1 MHKSPAKVPVRIQGV
16 QIVDGTIMVIES
28 DEVPNLP
35 PGLTPKAMLRKPM
48 TRRAKDPLMAIN
60 DLKPLTPEEL
70 PADNGV
76 AGTPPSDEPES
87 SRSTTVISVSKE
99 EDTNPAVLDPED
111 AGAAALPDAEE
122 YEQILEELRT
132 AKTEQAVSR
141 RRNHSL
147 TLDKVTFG
155 ITGVFALAFV
165 VWGFVGRDSLSATS
179 TTALNWVM
187 EYTGWLFMVLASLF
201 VIFVL
206 WLALGKFGN
215 IPLGK
220 DGEKPEFRTV
230 SWVAMMF
237 AAGMGIGLMFYGVAE
252 PLYHY
257 ISPPPGTVDG
267 RTPAAIQTAMATSIF
282 HWTLHP
288 WAMYAVVGIAMAYG
302 TYRLGRRQLVSAA
315 FTSLF
320 GIRMVEGP
328 LGKFINILAIFAT
341 LFGTAASLGLGA
353 LQIGSGMTSNGWFG
367 EIGTPILV
375 VIVAILTFCFVAS
388 AVSGISRGIQWLSN
402 INMVLAVVLAII
414 VFVAGPTL
422 FILNLIP
429 SAVGDYARDLAEMS
443 SRTEAVGDEA
453 LRSWMTG
460 WTIFYWAWWISW
472 TPFVGMFIARIS
484 RGRTIRQFVTGVLL
498 VPSIVSVI
506 WFGIFGGAAFH
517 VQQEADKAGT
527 PGLVTMVDGAPSVN
541 FDGALFDLV
550 KNLGMPGWL
559 TVGVIVLAMVL
570 VAIFFVTGAD
580 AASIVMG
587 SLSSNGAENPRRGVV
602 IFWGSLTGAVAAVMM
617 LAGGNEPSEALA
629 GLQRITIVAALPF
642 IIVMLLLCFA
652 LAKDLRRDPLSLRKR
667 LATSVVERAIR
678 TGVEQHGG
686 VQFDLVTKHDCADSC
701 PDPDSH
707 EGGTHTGSIP
717 AVGKPDSK

>member
-1 MHKSPAKVPVRIQGV
+1 
-16 QIVDGTIMVIES
+16 
-28 DEVPNLP
+28 
-35 PGLTPKAMLRKPM
+35 M

-60 DLKPLTPEEL
+60 SDLKPSTPEEL
-70 PADNGV
+70 PAGNGL
-76 AGTPPSDEPES
+76 AETPPSEEPES
-87 SRSTTVISVSKE
+87 RGNIKEVISVSQE
-99 EDTNPAVLDPED
+99 GTTPAVLDPEEG
-111 AGAAALPDAEE
+111 GAATLPDEEE
-122 YEQILEELRT
+122 YEQILEELRH
-132 AKTEQAVSR
+132 AKTEQAVTE
-141 RRNHSL
+141 RRNTKL

-155 ITGVFALAFV
+155 ITGAIAVAFV
-165 VWGFVGRDSLSATS
+165 VWGFSGRDSLSDTS
-179 TTALNWVM
+179 KGALNWVM

-252 PLYHY
+252 PLYHFV
-257 ISPPPGTVDG
+257 SPPPGTVDG
-267 RTPAAIQTAMATSIF
+267 RTPDAIQTAMATSIF

-302 TYRLGRRQLVSAA
+302 TYRLGRKQLISAA

-328 LGKFINILAIFAT
+328 VGKFINILAIFAT
-341 LFGTAASLGLGA
+341 LFGTAASLGLGT

-367 EIGTPILV
+367 EIGTPVLV
-375 VIVAILTFCFVAS
+375 VIVAILTSCFVAS

-402 INMVLAVVLAII
+402 INMVLAVILALI

-453 LRSWMTG
+453 LRTWLTG

-506 WFGIFGGAAFH
+506 WFCIFGGSAFH
-517 VQQEADKAGT
+517 VQQEADKANT
-527 PGLVTMVDGAPSVN
+527 PGLVTMVDGTPTVN

-550 KNLGMPGWL
+550 KNLNMPGWL
-559 TVGVIVLAMVL
+559 TVAVVVLAMVL
-570 VAIFFVTGAD
+570 VAIFFITGAD

-587 SLSSNGAENPRRGVV
+587 SLSSNGAEHPRRGVV
-602 IFWGSLTGAVAAVMM
+602 IFWGSLTGAVAAVML
-617 LAGGNEPSEALA
+617 LAGGDEPSEALS

-642 IIVMLLLCFA
+642 VIVMLLLCFA
-652 LAKDLRRDPLSLRKR
+652 LAKDLRHDPLSLRRR
-667 LATSVVERAIR
+667 LATSVMERAIR

-686 VQFDLVTKHDCADSC
+686 VQFDLVTKHQRDDRRS
-701 PDPDSH
+701 D
-707 EGGTHTGSIP
+707 GT
-717 AVGKPDSK
+717 PDSKDQTT

>member
-1 MHKSPAKVPVRIQGV
+1 
-16 QIVDGTIMVIES
+16 
-28 DEVPNLP
+28 
-35 PGLTPKAMLRKPM
+35 
-48 TRRAKDPLMAIN
+48 MAIN
-60 DLKPLTPEEL
+60 SDLKPLTPEEL
-70 PADNGV
+70 PADNG
-76 AGTPPSDEPES
+76 AARTHPSEEPES
-87 SRSTTVISVSKE
+87 LGNTKEVISVSKE

-111 AGAAALPDAEE
+111 AGAAPLPDVEE
-122 YEQILEELRT
+122 YEQILEELRN
-132 AKTEQAVSR
+132 AKTEQAVSL

-155 ITGVFALAFV
+155 ITGVIAIAFV
-165 VWGFVGRDSLSATS
+165 VWGFVGRDSLAATS
-179 TTALNWVM
+179 TTALGWVM

-367 EIGTPILV
+367 EIGTPVLV
-375 VIVAILTFCFVAS
+375 GIVAVLTFCFVAS

-402 INMVLAVVLAII
+402 INMVLAVVLALI
-414 VFVAGPTL
+414 VFIAGPTL

-498 VPSIVSVI
+498 VPSVVSVI

-527 PGLVTMVDGAPSVN
+527 PGLVTTVDGVSSVN

-602 IFWGSLTGAVAAVMM
+602 IFWGSLTGAVAAVML
-617 LAGGNEPSEALA
+617 LAGGDEPSEALA

-642 IIVMLLLCFA
+642 IVVMLLLCFA

-686 VQFDLVTKHDCADSC
+686 IQFDLVTKHDCGESC

-707 EGGTHTGSIP
+707 QGGTHTGSIP
-717 AVGKPDSK
+717 TVAKPDSK

>member
-1 MHKSPAKVPVRIQGV
+1 
-16 QIVDGTIMVIES
+16 
-28 DEVPNLP
+28 
-35 PGLTPKAMLRKPM
+35 
-48 TRRAKDPLMAIN
+48 MAIDS

-70 PADNGV
+70 PADDRL
-76 AGTPPSDEPES
+76 ADAPAASKPARTETPEE
-87 SRSTTVISVSKE
+87 VISVSPDE
-99 EDTNPAVLDPED
+99 TNPAVLDAED
-111 AGAAALPDAEE
+111 GGAELLPDAEE
-122 YEQILEELRT
+122 YEQILEELRS
-132 AKTEQAVSR
+132 AKTEQAVSA
-141 RRNHSL
+141 RRNRKL

-155 ITGVFALAFV
+155 ITGAIAVAFV
-165 VWGFVGRDSLSATS
+165 VWGFVGRDSLSETS
-179 TTALNWVM
+179 KGALNWVM

-201 VIFVL
+201 VVFVL

-367 EIGTPILV
+367 EIGTPVLV
-375 VIVAILTFCFVAS
+375 VIVAVLTFCFVAS

-402 INMVLAVVLAII
+402 INMVLAVVLALI

-443 SRTEAVGDEA
+443 SRTEAVGDAA
-453 LRSWMTG
+453 LRSWMTS

-498 VPSIVSVI
+498 VPSLVSVI
-506 WFGIFGGAAFH
+506 WFGIFGGTAFH
-517 VQQEADKAGT
+517 VQQEADKANT
-527 PGLVTMVDGAPSVN
+527 PGLVTMVNGTPSVY

-550 KNLGMPGWL
+550 KNLNMPAWL
-559 TVGVIVLAMVL
+559 ITAVIVLAMVL
-570 VAIFFVTGAD
+570 VAIFFITGAD

-602 IFWGSLTGAVAAVMM
+602 VFWGSLTGAVAAVML
-617 LAGGNEPSEALA
+617 LAGGDEPSEALA

-642 IIVMLLLCFA
+642 IVVMLLLCFA
-652 LAKDLRRDPLSLRKR
+652 IAKDLRRDPLSLRRR

-686 VQFDLVTKHDCADSC
+686 VQFDLVTKHDCAEKC
-701 PDPDSH
+701 PDSDCS
-707 EGGTHTGSIP
+707 GGTSTGSIP
-717 AVGKPDSK
+717 VVGKTNPDTDRR

>member
-1 MHKSPAKVPVRIQGV
+1 
-16 QIVDGTIMVIES
+16 
-28 DEVPNLP
+28 
-35 PGLTPKAMLRKPM
+35 
-48 TRRAKDPLMAIN
+48 
-60 DLKPLTPEEL
+60 
-70 PADNGV
+70 
-76 AGTPPSDEPES
+76 
-87 SRSTTVISVSKE
+87 
-99 EDTNPAVLDPED
+99 
-111 AGAAALPDAEE
+111 
-122 YEQILEELRT
+122 
-132 AKTEQAVSR
+132 
-141 RRNHSL
+141 
-147 TLDKVTFG
+147 
-155 ITGVFALAFV
+155 
-165 VWGFVGRDSLSATS
+165 
-179 TTALNWVM
+179 
-187 EYTGWLFMVLASLF
+187 
-201 VIFVL
+201 
-206 WLALGKFGN
+206 
-215 IPLGK
+215 
-220 DGEKPEFRTV
+220 
-230 SWVAMMF
+230 MMF

-267 RTPAAIQTAMATSIF
+267 RTPEAIQTAMATSIF

-302 TYRLGRRQLVSAA
+302 TYRLGRRQLVSVA

-320 GIRMVEGP
+320 GVRRVEGP
-328 LGKFINILAIFAT
+328 IGKFINILAIFAT

-367 EIGTPILV
+367 EIGTPVLV
-375 VIVAILTFCFVAS
+375 AIVAVLTLCFVAS

-402 INMVLAVVLAII
+402 INMVLAVVLALI
-414 VFVAGPTL
+414 VFIAGPTL

-453 LRSWMTG
+453 LRSWMTS

-498 VPSIVSVI
+498 VPSVVSVI

-527 PGLVTMVDGAPSVN
+527 PGLVTTVNGVSSVN

-559 TVGVIVLAMVL
+559 TAGVIVLAMVL

-587 SLSSNGAENPRRGVV
+587 SLSSNGAEHPRRGVV
-602 IFWGSLTGAVAAVMM
+602 IFWGSLTGAVAAVML
-617 LAGGNEPSEALA
+617 LAGGDEPSEALA

-642 IIVMLLLCFA
+642 VVVMLLLCFA
-652 LAKDLRRDPLSLRKR
+652 LAKDLRRDPLSLRRR

-707 EGGTHTGSIP
+707 QGGTHTGSIP
-717 AVGKPDSK
+717 TVQARQRPGQ

>member
-1 MHKSPAKVPVRIQGV
+1 MS
-16 QIVDGTIMVIES
+16 
-28 DEVPNLP
+28 
-35 PGLTPKAMLRKPM
+35 
-48 TRRAKDPLMAIN
+48 
-60 DLKPLTPEEL
+60 
-70 PADNGV
+70 
-76 AGTPPSDEPES
+76 
-87 SRSTTVISVSKE
+87 
-99 EDTNPAVLDPED
+99 
-111 AGAAALPDAEE
+111 EE
-122 YEQILEELRT
+122 YEQILEELRN
-132 AKTEQAVSR
+132 AKTEQAVSL

-155 ITGVFALAFV
+155 ITGAIAVAFV
-165 VWGFVGRDSLSATS
+165 IWGFVGRDSLASSS
-179 TTALNWVM
+179 TVALNWVM

-201 VIFVL
+201 VVFVL

-367 EIGTPILV
+367 EIGTPVLV
-375 VIVAILTFCFVAS
+375 GIVAVLTFCFVAS

-402 INMVLAVVLAII
+402 INMVLAVVLALI
-414 VFVAGPTL
+414 VFIAGPTL

-453 LRSWMTG
+453 LRSWMTS

-498 VPSIVSVI
+498 VPSVVSVI

-527 PGLVTMVDGAPSVN
+527 PGLVNNGRRSLVRQLRRRTLRPRQEPWHARLAHCRRHRTGHGPGSDLLCHRRRCRFHRDGIAQLQRRRAPPPRSS
-541 FDGALFDLV
+541 DLLGQPHRRRGSGHAAGRRRRTLGSLGRPATHHHRRSTTIHRRHAPALLCPRQGPAPRSPVPATAPGHIRRRTGHQDRRGTTRRRSIRPRHEARLRRI
-550 KNLGMPGWL
+550 MPG
-559 TVGVIVLAMVL
+559 
-570 VAIFFVTGAD
+570 
-580 AASIVMG
+580 
-587 SLSSNGAENPRRGVV
+587 P
-602 IFWGSLTGAVAAVMM
+602 
-617 LAGGNEPSEALA
+617 
-629 GLQRITIVAALPF
+629 GLPPGRHPHRQHPHRPGPANRP
-642 IIVMLLLCFA
+642 
-652 LAKDLRRDPLSLRKR
+652 
-667 LATSVVERAIR
+667 
-678 TGVEQHGG
+678 EQ
-686 VQFDLVTKHDCADSC
+686 
-701 PDPDSH
+701 
-707 EGGTHTGSIP
+707 
-717 AVGKPDSK
+717 

>member
-1 MHKSPAKVPVRIQGV
+1 
-16 QIVDGTIMVIES
+16 
-28 DEVPNLP
+28 
-35 PGLTPKAMLRKPM
+35 
-48 TRRAKDPLMAIN
+48 MAIN
-60 DLKPLTPEEL
+60 SGTKPLSPEEL
-70 PADNGV
+70 PAGDQP
-76 AGTPPSDEPES
+76 ADAPSTETRTTETPKD
-87 SRSTTVISVSKE
+87 TLSVSPNE
-99 EDTNPAVLDPED
+99 TNPAVLDVED
-111 AGAAALPDAEE
+111 GGAEPLPDSEE
-122 YEQILEELRT
+122 YEQILEELRH
-132 AKTEQAVSR
+132 AKTEQAVSA
-141 RRNHSL
+141 RRNRKL

-155 ITGVFALAFV
+155 ITGAIAVAFV
-165 VWGFVGRDSLSATS
+165 VWGFVGRDSLSDTS
-179 TTALNWVM
+179 KGALSWVM

-220 DGEKPEFRTV
+220 DGEKPEYKTV

-267 RTPAAIQTAMATSIF
+267 RTPAAVQTAMATSIF

-328 LGKFINILAIFAT
+328 VGKFINILAIFAT

-353 LQIGSGMTSNGWFG
+353 LQIGSGMTSNGWMG
-367 EIGTPILV
+367 EVGTPILV
-375 VIVAILTFCFVAS
+375 VIVAVLTFCFVAS

-402 INMVLAVVLAII
+402 INMVLAVVLAVI

-429 SAVGDYARDLAEMS
+429 SSIGDYARDLAEMS
-443 SRTEAVGDEA
+443 SRTEAVGDDA
-453 LRSWMTG
+453 LRSWLTS

-472 TPFVGMFIARIS
+472 TPFVGLFIARIS

-498 VPSIVSVI
+498 VPSIVSVV
-506 WFGIFGGAAFH
+506 WFCIFGGAAFN

-527 PGLVTMVDGAPSVN
+527 PGLVTMVDGAPSIN

-550 KNLGMPGWL
+550 KNLHMPDWL
-559 TVGVIVLAMVL
+559 TGAVIVLAMVL
-570 VAIFFVTGAD
+570 VAIFFITGAD

-587 SLSSNGAENPRRGVV
+587 SLSSNGAEHPRRGVV
-602 IFWGSLTGAVAAVMM
+602 IFWGCLTGAVAAVML
-617 LAGGNEPSEALA
+617 LAGGDEPSEALS
-629 GLQRITIVAALPF
+629 GLQRVTIVAALPF

-652 LAKDLRRDPLSLRKR
+652 LAKDLRRDPLSLRRR

-678 TGVEQHGG
+678 TGVEQHRG
-686 VQFDLVTKHDCADSC
+686 VQFDLVTKHDCAEKC
-701 PDPDSH
+701 PDADCP
-707 EGGTHTGSIP
+707 GGTPTGSLP
-717 AVGKPDSK
+717 TVDSPRADNN

>member
-1 MHKSPAKVPVRIQGV
+1 
-16 QIVDGTIMVIES
+16 
-28 DEVPNLP
+28 
-35 PGLTPKAMLRKPM
+35 
-48 TRRAKDPLMAIN
+48 MALN
-60 DLKPLTPEEL
+60 SDLKSHTPEEL
-70 PADNGV
+70 PAENALAATPRNEEPGGGKRSKAALGV
-76 AGTPPSDEPES
+76 S
-87 SRSTTVISVSKE
+87 E
-99 EDTNPAVLDPED
+99 EIDTGLVVLVPED
-111 AGAAALPDAEE
+111 GAAEDLPDSEE
-122 YEQILEELRT
+122 YEQILEELRH

-155 ITGVFALAFV
+155 ITGAIAVAFV
-165 VWGFVGRDSLSATS
+165 IWGFAGRDSLASSS
-179 TTALNWVM
+179 TVALNWVM

-201 VIFVL
+201 VVFVL

-367 EIGTPILV
+367 EVGTPVLV
-375 VIVAILTFCFVAS
+375 VIVAVLTFCFVAS

-402 INMVLAVVLAII
+402 INMVLAVILALI
-414 VFVAGPTL
+414 VFIAGPTL

-453 LRSWMTG
+453 LRSWMTS

-498 VPSIVSVI
+498 VPSVVSVI

-527 PGLVTMVDGAPSVN
+527 PGLVTTTDGVSSVN

-559 TVGVIVLAMVL
+559 TAAVIVLAMVL

-587 SLSSNGAENPRRGVV
+587 SLSSNGAEHPRRGVV
-602 IFWGSLTGAVAAVMM
+602 IFWGTLTGAVAAVML
-617 LAGGNEPSEALA
+617 LAGGAEPSEALA

-642 IIVMLLLCFA
+642 IVVMLLLCFA
-652 LAKDLRRDPLSLRKR
+652 LAKDLRRDPLSLRRR

-686 VQFDLVTKHDCADSC
+686 IQFDLVTKHDCADTC

-707 EGGTHTGSIP
+707 QGGTHTGSIP
-717 AVGKPDSK
+717 IIQTRHTDHNAK

>member
-1 MHKSPAKVPVRIQGV
+1 MF
-16 QIVDGTIMVIES
+16 
-28 DEVPNLP
+28 N
-35 PGLTPKAMLRKPM
+35 RKPM

-60 DLKPLTPEEL
+60 SDLKPLTPEEL
-70 PADNGV
+70 PADNGL
-76 AGTPPSDEPES
+76 ARTHPSEEPES
-87 SRSTTVISVSKE
+87 LGNTKEVISVSKE
-99 EDTNPAVLDPED
+99 NDTHPAVLDPED
-111 AGAAALPDAEE
+111 GSAEPLPDTEE
-122 YEQILEELRT
+122 YEQILEELRN
-132 AKTEQAVSR
+132 AKTEQAVSL

-155 ITGVFALAFV
+155 ITGAIAIAFV
-165 VWGFVGRDSLSATS
+165 IWGFVGRDSLSATS

-201 VIFVL
+201 VVFVL

-367 EIGTPILV
+367 EIGTPVLV
-375 VIVAILTFCFVAS
+375 GIVAVLTFCFVAS

-402 INMVLAVVLAII
+402 INMVLAVVLALI
-414 VFVAGPTL
+414 VFIAGPTL

-498 VPSIVSVI
+498 VPSVVSVI

-527 PGLVTMVDGAPSVN
+527 PGLVTTVDGVSSVN

-587 SLSSNGAENPRRGVV
+587 SLSSNGAEHPRRGVV
-602 IFWGSLTGAVAAVMM
+602 IFWGSLTGAVAAVML
-617 LAGGNEPSEALA
+617 LAGGDEPSEALA

-642 IIVMLLLCFA
+642 IVVMLLLCFA
-652 LAKDLRRDPLSLRKR
+652 LAKDLRRDPLSLRRR

-707 EGGTHTGSIP
+707 QGGTHTGSIP
-717 AVGKPDSK
+717 TVQTRRADRE

>member
-1 MHKSPAKVPVRIQGV
+1 
-16 QIVDGTIMVIES
+16 
-28 DEVPNLP
+28 
-35 PGLTPKAMLRKPM
+35 M
-48 TRRAKDPLMAIN
+48 TRRAKDPLMAISS
-60 DLKPLTPEEL
+60 DTKSLTPEEL
-70 PADNGV
+70 PADN
-76 AGTPPSDEPES
+76 TPAETPADKEPTTRETLDE
-87 SRSTTVISVSKE
+87 VISVSPDE
-99 EDTNPAVLDPED
+99 SNPAVLDPEEGT
-111 AGAAALPDAEE
+111 AETLPDSEE
-122 YEQILEELRT
+122 YEQILEELRN
-132 AKTEQAVSR
+132 AKTEQAVSA
-141 RRNHSL
+141 RRNRKL

-155 ITGVFALAFV
+155 ITGAIAVAFV
-165 VWGFVGRDSLSATS
+165 VWGFVGRDSLSETS
-179 TTALNWVM
+179 KGALNWVM

-220 DGEKPEFRTV
+220 DGEKPEFRTI

-252 PLYHY
+252 PLFHY

-267 RTPAAIQTAMATSIF
+267 RTPDAIQTAMATSIF

-302 TYRLGRRQLVSAA
+302 TYRLGRKQLVSAA

-353 LQIGSGMTSNGWFG
+353 LQIGSGLTSNGWMG
-367 EIGTPILV
+367 EVGTPVLV

-402 INMVLAVVLAII
+402 INMVLAVVLALI

-443 SRTEAVGDEA
+443 SRTEAVGDDA
-453 LRSWMTG
+453 LRSWMTS

-472 TPFVGMFIARIS
+472 TPFVGLFIARIS

-506 WFGIFGGAAFH
+506 WFCIFGGTAFH

-527 PGLVTMVDGAPSVN
+527 PGLVTMVDGAPSIN

-550 KNLGMPGWL
+550 KNLGMPEWL
-559 TVGVIVLAMVL
+559 TVGVIALAMVL

-587 SLSSNGAENPRRGVV
+587 SLSSNGAEHPRRGVV
-602 IFWGSLTGAVAAVMM
+602 IFWGTLTGAVAAVML
-617 LAGGNEPSEALA
+617 LAGGDEPSEALS
-629 GLQRITIVAALPF
+629 GLQRVTIVAALPF
-642 IIVMLLLCFA
+642 ILVMLLLCFA
-652 LAKDLRRDPLSLRKR
+652 LAKDLRRDPLSLRRR

-678 TGVEQHGG
+678 TGVEQHRG
-686 VQFDLVTKHDCADSC
+686 VQFDLVTKHECAETC
-701 PDPDSH
+701 PDSDCP
-707 EGGTHTGSIP
+707 GGTPTGSIP
-717 AVGKPDSK
+717 TVDSTPRSPEDK

>member
-1 MHKSPAKVPVRIQGV
+1 
-16 QIVDGTIMVIES
+16 
-28 DEVPNLP
+28 
-35 PGLTPKAMLRKPM
+35 
-48 TRRAKDPLMAIN
+48 MAIN
-60 DLKPLTPEEL
+60 TSPEQL
-70 PADNGV
+70 PADDNP
-76 AGTPPSDEPES
+76 ADNSKAPPSNNKTKDALIAATGNDPDDATL
-87 SRSTTVISVSKE
+87 TTETTAISLPGTE
-99 EDTNPAVLDPED
+99 ET
-111 AGAAALPDAEE
+111 
-122 YEQILEELRT
+122 EELLQELRHSE
-132 AKTEQAVSR
+132 AEQAAGLGT
-141 RRNHSL
+141 HGSL
-147 TLDKVTFG
+147 PLDKTIFG
-155 ITGVFALAFV
+155 ITGVLALAFV
-165 VWGFVGRDSLSATS
+165 IWGFAGRESLATTS
-179 TTALNWVM
+179 QNALNWVM
-187 EYTGWLFMVLASLF
+187 QYTGWLFMGLASLF

-220 DGEKPEFRTV
+220 DGERPEFRTV

-267 RTPAAIQTAMATSIF
+267 RTPEAIQTAMATSIF

-288 WAMYAVVGIAMAYG
+288 WAMYAVVGIAIAYG
-302 TYRLGRRQLVSAA
+302 TYRLGRKQLISAA

-320 GIRMVEGP
+320 GVRIVEGP

-353 LQIGSGMTSNGWFG
+353 LQIGSGLTSNGWMG
-367 EIGTPILV
+367 ETGTPVLV
-375 VIVAILTFCFVAS
+375 GIVAILTACFVAS

-402 INMVLAVVLAII
+402 INMVLAVILALI
-414 VFVAGPTL
+414 VFVVGPTL

-429 SAVGDYARDLAEMS
+429 AAVGNYARDLAEMS

-453 LRSWMTG
+453 LRTWMSG

-472 TPFVGMFIARIS
+472 TPFVGLFIARIS

-498 VPSIVSVI
+498 VPSVVSVI
-506 WFGIFGGAAFH
+506 WFGIFGGTAFH

-527 PGLVTMVDGAPSVN
+527 PGLVTTAGGTPSVN

-550 KNLGMPGWL
+550 KNLGMPVWA
-559 TVGVIVLAMVL
+559 TAAVIVLAMVL
-570 VAIFFVTGAD
+570 VAIFFITGAD

-587 SLSSNGAENPRRGVV
+587 SLSSNGTEEPRRGVV
-602 IFWGSLTGAVAAVMM
+602 IFWGTLTGAVAAVML
-617 LAGGNEPSEALA
+617 LAGGNEPSEALS

-642 IIVMLLLCFA
+642 VVVMLLLCFA
-652 LAKDLRRDPLSLRKR
+652 ITRDLRRDPLSLRRR
-667 LATSVVERAIR
+667 LATSVMERAIR

-686 VQFDLVTKHDCADSC
+686 AQFDLVTKHECDDRCTDGSPC
-701 PDPDSH
+701 P
-707 EGGTHTGSIP
+707 GG
-717 AVGKPDSK
+717 AKPV

>member
-1 MHKSPAKVPVRIQGV
+1 MALNSDIGLKNDVITNEDSIPPAP
-16 QIVDGTIMVIES
+16 
-28 DEVPNLP
+28 
-35 PGLTPKAMLRKPM
+35 
-48 TRRAKDPLMAIN
+48 
-60 DLKPLTPEEL
+60 
-70 PADNGV
+70 
-76 AGTPPSDEPES
+76 
-87 SRSTTVISVSKE
+87 
-99 EDTNPAVLDPED
+99 VLDAED
-111 AGAAALPDAEE
+111 C
-122 YEQILEELRT
+122 EQLLQELRQT
-132 AKTEQAVSR
+132 KTERAVTE
-141 RRNHSL
+141 RRNRKL
-147 TLDKVTFG
+147 TLDKATFG
-155 ITGVFALAFV
+155 ITGAFAVAFV
-165 VWGFVGRDSLSATS
+165 AWGFLGSDSLSATS
-179 TTALNWVM
+179 QGVLDWVM

-220 DGEKPEFRTV
+220 DGEKPEFRTI

-302 TYRLGRRQLVSAA
+302 TYRLGRKQLISAA

-328 LGKFINILAIFAT
+328 VGKFINILAIFAT

-353 LQIGSGMTSNGWFG
+353 LQIGSGLTSNGWVG
-367 EIGTPILV
+367 EIGTPVLV
-375 VIVAILTFCFVAS
+375 VIVAILTSCFVAS

-402 INMVLAVVLAII
+402 INMILAVVLALI

-429 SAVGDYARDLAEMS
+429 AAVGDYARDLAEMS

-453 LRSWMTG
+453 LRSWMSS
-460 WTIFYWAWWISW
+460 WTIFYWAWWLSW

-506 WFGIFGGAAFH
+506 WFGIFGGTAFGI
-517 VQQEADKAGT
+517 QQEADRTAN
-527 PGLVTMVDGAPSVN
+527 PADGLVKMVDGAPSIS
-541 FDGALFDLV
+541 FDGALFDLI
-550 KNLGMPGWL
+550 KNLHMPAWA
-559 TVGVIVLAMVL
+559 TAAVIVLAMVL
-570 VAIFFVTGAD
+570 VAIFFITGAD
-580 AASIVMG
+580 SASIIMA
-587 SLSSNGAENPRRGVV
+587 SLSSNGSNEPRRGLV
-602 IFWGSLTGAVAAVMM
+602 IFWGLLTGGVAAVML
-617 LAGGNEPSEALA
+617 LAGGDKPSEALS

-642 IIVMLLLCFA
+642 VLVMLLLCLA
-652 LAKDLRRDPLSLRKR
+652 LARDLRRDPLALRQR
-667 LATSVVERAIR
+667 LATTVVERAIR

-686 VQFDLVTKHDCADSC
+686 VQFDLVTKHECDGRCAEGTRCPGDATDSETKTS
-701 PDPDSH
+701 DATDAVA
-707 EGGTHTGSIP
+707 TH
-717 AVGKPDSK
+717 

>member
-1 MHKSPAKVPVRIQGV
+1 
-16 QIVDGTIMVIES
+16 
-28 DEVPNLP
+28 
-35 PGLTPKAMLRKPM
+35 
-48 TRRAKDPLMAIN
+48 MATN
-60 DLKPLTPEEL
+60 SDLKPLTPEEL
-70 PADNGV
+70 PAENGL
-76 AGTPPSDEPES
+76 AETRPSEEPES
-87 SRSTTVISVSKE
+87 LGNTKAVISVSK
-99 EDTNPAVLDPED
+99 EDTNPAVLDSED
-111 AGAAALPDAEE
+111 GGAAALPDAEE
-122 YEQILEELRT
+122 YEQILEELRI
-132 AKTEQAVSR
+132 AKTEQAVSQ
-141 RRNHSL
+141 RRNQTL

-155 ITGVFALAFV
+155 ITGAIAVAFV
-165 VWGFVGRDSLSATS
+165 VWGFVGRDSLSDTS
-179 TTALNWVM
+179 KGALNWVM

-201 VIFVL
+201 VVFVL

-230 SWVAMMF
+230 SWVSMMF

-267 RTPAAIQTAMATSIF
+267 RTPAAIQTAMATSLF

-302 TYRLGRRQLVSAA
+302 TYRLGRKQLVSAM

-328 LGKFINILAIFAT
+328 IGKFINILAIFAT

-353 LQIGSGMTSNGWFG
+353 LQIGSGMSSNGWMG
-367 EIGTPILV
+367 EIGTPVLV

-402 INMVLAVVLAII
+402 INMVLAVVLALV
-414 VFVAGPTL
+414 VFIAGPTL

-429 SAVGDYARDLAEMS
+429 SAIGDYARDLAEMS

-453 LRSWMTG
+453 LRSWMTS

-472 TPFVGMFIARIS
+472 TPFVGLFIARIS

-498 VPSIVSVI
+498 VPSVVSVI
-506 WFGIFGGAAFH
+506 WFGIFGGTAFH

-527 PGLVTMVDGAPSVN
+527 PGLVTMTNGVPSVN

-559 TVGVIVLAMVL
+559 TGAVIVLAMVL

-587 SLSSNGAENPRRGVV
+587 SLSSNGAEHPRRAVV
-602 IFWGSLTGAVAAVMM
+602 IFWGTLTGAVAAVML
-617 LAGGNEPSEALA
+617 LAGGDEPSEALS
-629 GLQRITIVAALPF
+629 GLQRVTIVAALPF
-642 IIVMLLLCFA
+642 VVVMLLLCFA
-652 LAKDLRRDPLSLRKR
+652 LTKDLRRDPLSLRRR

-686 VQFDLVTKHDCADSC
+686 VQFDLVTKHECAESC

-707 EGGTHTGSIP
+707 LGGTHTGSIP
-717 AVGKPDSK
+717 TVGTAKPYDK